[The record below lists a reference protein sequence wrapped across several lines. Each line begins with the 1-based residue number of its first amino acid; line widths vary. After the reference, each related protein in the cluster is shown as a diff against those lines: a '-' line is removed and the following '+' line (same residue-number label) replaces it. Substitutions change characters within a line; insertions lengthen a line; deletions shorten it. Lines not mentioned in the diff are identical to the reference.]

1 MAPGPATR
9 HASRDVN
16 VGAALNRFS
25 YHTTEVS
32 MLRFILTLAAAQA
45 ATLNGWV
52 FTPQGLVGGSATCG
66 QNFSIVYSVTNATG
80 NLSAVS
86 VQSTGGW
93 GGGGVGTALTGIP
106 FVQGVNNTV
115 NYTCPAT
122 FVPGSG
128 GTKYTAV
135 ITVDATTFKSS
146 AFSIVAAPTPTRTPT
161 ITPSST
167 PTPTSSV
174 TPSVTPTSSQ
184 TPSGTPTP
192 SPSPSSPPVLDI
204 KAIQDASQAT
214 SMAMTG
220 GVIGGIAVLVFC
232 TYGITRLWQ
241 RRQRRLRRL
250 RSMRT
255 IVQRRQLYTGEFA
268 YVRPR

>member
-1 MAPGPATR
+1 
-9 HASRDVN
+9 
-16 VGAALNRFS
+16 
-25 YHTTEVS
+25 

-52 FTPQGLVGGSATCG
+52 FTPQGLVGGGSATCG

-86 VQSTGGW
+86 VQSTGG
-93 GGGGVGTALTGIP
+93 GGGGGGGTTTVGTALTGIP

-122 FVPGSG
+122 FVPGFG
-128 GTKYTAV
+128 GTRYTAV
-135 ITVDATTFKSS
+135 ITVDTTTFKSP
-146 AFSIVAAPTPTRTPT
+146 AFSIVAASSPSRTPT
-161 ITPSST
+161 ITPTST
-167 PTPTSSV
+167 PTPSMSNGSTATPSSSV
-174 TPSVTPTSSQ
+174 TPSLTPTSSQ
-184 TPSGTPTP
+184 TPSGTPTSSQTGTP
-192 SPSPSSPPVLDI
+192 TPSPSSPPVLDI

-220 GVIGGIAVLVFC
+220 GVIGGIAVLVIC
-232 TYGITRLWQ
+232 IYGITRLWQ

-268 YVRPR
+268 YVRPQ